1 MGSPMKIRAAV
12 KDGVTEVKVLMQH
25 EMETGLRKDADSKL
39 IPAWFITELTAKHQG
54 RVVLDAQFGTAVS
67 KNPYLVF
74 RFKGGAKGEKVVV
87 SWVDNKGD
95 SRSDEAEI
103 AEKA

>member
-1 MGSPMKIRAAV
+1 MGNPMKIRAAV

-25 EMETGLRKDADSKL
+25 EMETGLRKDADGKL
-39 IPAWFITELTAKHQG
+39 VPAWFITEVKAEHMG
-54 RVVLDAQFGTAVS
+54 RTVLEAQFGQSVS

-74 RFKGGAKGEKVVV
+74 RFKGGAAGEKITV

-95 SRSDEAEI
+95 SRSDEAAI
-103 AEKA
+103 TA